1 MHLMRSRALSGSS
14 LPGAGVLIGLL
25 LTHCSQSPS
34 VEPSSGIETDTIT
47 AATFVGRQACAGC
60 HSREVELWE
69 GSHHDLAMQV
79 ADENTVLGDFDD
91 ATFTY
96 NGITS
101 IFFKREEKFL
111 VRTDGPEG
119 ALREYEIAYTFGL
132 EPLQQYLIAFPGGRY
147 QALSISWDTR
157 PAQEGGQRWFHLYP
171 DEKILYDDPLHW
183 TAISQN
189 WNHMC
194 AECHST
200 QLKKNYLEE
209 EDRYET
215 IWSEI
220 DVSCEACHGPASAHL
235 AWAEALE
242 AAPTALDPDQ
252 KGLVFQLREM
262 TDVSWSFQGDSG
274 IARRSPPRGSNLQLE
289 TCARCHARRGILHED
304 YQHGRPLM
312 DTHRPALL
320 EESLYYPDGQIR
332 EEVYVYGSFL
342 QSKMYRQGVTCSD
355 CHDPH
360 SLKLHGSEDGVC
372 QQCHL
377 PEKFETPSHHFHPEN
392 SSGAS
397 CVECHMP
404 ASTYMLVDPR
414 RDHSFRIPR
423 PDLSLKLDTPN
434 PCTGCHTDR
443 SSSWAAQIVTGW
455 YGSKR
460 SDQPHFGEALHAGRN
475 NLAQAERDLARLAD
489 NPSMPGIARATALTM
504 LPGYSLGP
512 ESRQAMQNAL
522 KSSDPLLR
530 ASGLIATEV
539 LEPPTRLGLAFPLLS
554 DPIRAVRLQAGRVLA
569 SVPSE
574 LWTSQQR
581 SLRDSVLDEYRQSQQ
596 VNADRPEA
604 HLNLGVLHQQL
615 GELEEAERAYQ
626 RALSMVPSSVPVRIN
641 LADLYREQNRD
652 EEGET
657 LLRQTLVIS
666 PDDGDVHHAL
676 GLLLVRQNRYQ
687 EALAALG
694 QAARLRPESWRYSY
708 ILAVALHETGQ
719 VTSALQTLK
728 KAHDRHP
735 DNLELLMLLTTLNR
749 DNGRLQEAIL
759 YANKLIERVPENAM
773 FRQLLAQLEAA
784 LR

>member
-1 MHLMRSRALSGSS
+1 MHLMRSRVLSGGI
-14 LPGAGVLIGLL
+14 LLTGVLISLL
-25 LTHCSQSPS
+25 LTHCSQIPA

-47 AATFVGRQACAGC
+47 AATFVGRQACAQC
-60 HSREVELWE
+60 HAREVELWE

-79 ADENTVLGDFDD
+79 ADGNAILGDFDN
-91 ATFTY
+91 TTYTY

-101 IFFKREEKFL
+101 TFFKREGKFL

-119 ALREYEIAYTFGL
+119 ELREYEIAYTFGL

-147 QALSISWDTR
+147 QALSLAWDTR

-171 DEKILYDDPLHW
+171 DEKIQYDDPLHW

-200 QLKKNYLEE
+200 QLKKNYLEAG
-209 EDRYET
+209 DHFET
-215 IWSEI
+215 SWSEI
-220 DVSCEACHGPASAHL
+220 NVSCEACHGPASTHV
-235 AWAEALE
+235 AWAEDLE
-242 AAPTALDPDQ
+242 RGETPRYPDQ
-252 KGLVFQLREM
+252 NGLVVQLKEANDVRWVFQRN
-262 TDVSWSFQGDSG
+262 SG
-274 IARRSPPRGSNLQLE
+274 MARRNPPRSSDLQLE

-320 EESLYYPDGQIR
+320 EESLYYADGQIR

-342 QSKMYRQGVTCSD
+342 QSKMYQQGVTCSN

-360 SLKLHGSEDGVC
+360 SLKLYGSEDGVC

-377 PEKFETPSHHFHPEN
+377 AEKFETPSHHFHPEN

-404 ASTYMLVDPR
+404 ASTYMVVDPR

-423 PDLSLKLDTPN
+423 PDLSLKLGTPN
-434 PCTGCHTDR
+434 ACTGCHTDR
-443 SSSWAAQIVTGW
+443 SNPWAAEVVTDW
-455 YGSKR
+455 YGSN
-460 SDQPHFGEALHAGRN
+460 SADQAHFGEALHAGRN
-475 NLAQAERDLARLAD
+475 SLADGERALARLAD
-489 NPSMPGIARATALTM
+489 NPSMPGIARATALTL

-512 ESRQAMQNAL
+512 ESRQAMQNAT

-530 ASGLIATEV
+530 ASGLIAAEA

-554 DPIRAVRLQAGRVLA
+554 DPIRAVRLQAARVLA
-569 SVPSE
+569 SLPSE

-581 SLRDSVLDEYRQSQQ
+581 SLRDSVLDEYRQAQQ

-626 RALSMVPSSVPVRIN
+626 RALSLVPSSVPVRIN
-641 LADLYREQNRD
+641 LADLYREQNRE
-652 EEGET
+652 EEGEK
-657 LLRQTLVIS
+657 LLRQALVIS
-666 PDDGDVHHAL
+666 PDNGDVYHSL
-676 GLLLVRQNRYQ
+676 GLLLVRRKRYQ
-687 EALAALG
+687 EAVEALERAA
-694 QAARLRPESWRYSY
+694 QLRPDRWRYSY
-708 ILAVALHETGQ
+708 VLAVALQETGQ
-719 VTSALQTLK
+719 VSSALETLK
-728 KAHDRHP
+728 NAHDRHP
-735 DNLELLMLLTTLNR
+735 DNIEVLMLLTTLTR
-749 DNGRLQEAIL
+749 DNGTLEEAIL
-759 YANKLIERVPENAM
+759 YANKLIERVPDNAM
-773 FRQLLAQLEAA
+773 FLQLLAQLEAA

>member
-1 MHLMRSRALSGSS
+1 MHLMLSRAMSSGILFTS
-14 LPGAGVLIGLL
+14 ALIGLF

-34 VEPSSGIETDTIT
+34 VEPSSGIETDTIS
-47 AATFVGRQACAGC
+47 AATFVGRQACIQC
-60 HSREVELWE
+60 HAKEVELWE

-79 ADENTVLGDFDD
+79 ADESTVLGNFDN
-91 ATFTY
+91 ATFTN

-101 IFFKREEKFL
+101 TFFKREGKFL

-119 ALREYEIAYTFGL
+119 ELQEYEMAYTFGI
-132 EPLQQYLIAFPGGRY
+132 EPLQQYLIAFPKGRY
-147 QALSISWDTR
+147 QALSLAWDTR
-157 PAQEGGQRWFHLYP
+157 SAQEGGQRWFHLYP
-171 DEKILYDDPLHW
+171 DEEILYDDPLHW
-183 TAISQN
+183 TGISQN
-189 WNHMC
+189 WNYMC

-215 IWSEI
+215 TWSEI

-235 AWAEALE
+235 AWAERLE
-242 AAPTALDPDQ
+242 AAPTPQ
-252 KGLVFQLREM
+252 YPGQNGLVVQLKEAS
-262 TDVSWSFQGDSG
+262 DVSWVFEGDSG
-274 IARRSPPRGSNLQLE
+274 IARRSLPKGSDLQLE
-289 TCARCHARRGILHED
+289 TCARCHSRRGILHQD

-320 EESLYYPDGQIR
+320 EESLYYADGQIR

-342 QSKMYRQGVTCSD
+342 QSKMYQQGVTCSN

-360 SLKLHGSEDGVC
+360 SLKLYGSEDGVC

-377 PEKFETPSHHFHPEN
+377 PEKFETPSHHFHPAS

-404 ASTYMLVDPR
+404 ASSFMVVDPR
-414 RDHSFRIPR
+414 RDHSFRVPR

-434 PCTGCHTDR
+434 ACTGCHTDR
-443 SSSWAAQIVTGW
+443 SNSWAAEAVTEW

-460 SDQPHFGEALHAGRN
+460 ADPPHFGEALHAGRN
-475 NLAQAERDLARLAD
+475 SLANGETTLARLAD
-489 NPSMPGIARATALTM
+489 NPSMPGIARATVLSL
-504 LPGYSLGP
+504 LPAYSLAP
-512 ESRQAMQNAL
+512 ESRQAIQNAM

-530 ASGLIATEV
+530 ASGLIAAEA

-554 DPIRAVRLQAGRVLA
+554 DPIRAVRLQAARVLA
-569 SVPSE
+569 SVPSQ

-581 SLRDSVLDEYRQSQQ
+581 SLRDQVLAEYRQSQQ

-604 HLNLGVLHQQL
+604 HLNLGVLHQKL

-626 RALSMVPSSVPVRIN
+626 KALSMVPSSVPIRIN

-652 EEGET
+652 QEGER
-657 LLRQTLVIS
+657 LLRQALVIS
-666 PDDGDVHHAL
+666 PDDGDVYHSL
-676 GLLLVRQNRYQ
+676 GLLLVRQKRYQ
-687 EALAALG
+687 EAIEALT
-694 QAARLRPESWRYSY
+694 QAAQLRPDRWRYSY
-708 ILAVALHETGQ
+708 VLAVALQETGQ
-719 VTSALQTLK
+719 ANSALETLK
-728 KAHDRHP
+728 RAHDRHP
-735 DNLELLMLLTTLNR
+735 ENIEVLMLLATLNR
-749 DNGRLQEAIL
+749 DNGRLEEAIL
-759 YANKLIERVPENAM
+759 YANKLIERVPGNAM

-784 LR
+784 RR

>member
-1 MHLMRSRALSGSS
+1 MHLMLSRAMSSGILFTS
-14 LPGAGVLIGLL
+14 ALIGLF

-47 AATFVGRQACAGC
+47 AATFVGKQACAQC
-60 HSREVELWE
+60 HAREVELWE
-69 GSHHDLAMQV
+69 GSHHDLAMQN
-79 ADENTVLGDFDD
+79 ADESTILGNFDD
-91 ATFTY
+91 AAFTY

-101 IFFKREEKFL
+101 TFFKREGKFL

-119 ALREYEIAYTFGL
+119 ELQEYEIAYTFGL

-147 QALSISWDTR
+147 QALSLAWDTR

-171 DEKILYDDPLHW
+171 DEEIQYDDPLHW

-200 QLKKNYLEE
+200 QLKKSYLEA

-215 IWSEI
+215 TWSEI
-220 DVSCEACHGPASAHL
+220 DVSCEACHGPASSHL
-235 AWAEALE
+235 AWAEALD
-242 AAPTALDPDQ
+242 AAPTPLDPDQ
-252 KGLVFQLREM
+252 NGLVIHLKEAN
-262 TDVSWSFQGDSG
+262 DVSWVFEGNSG
-274 IARRSPPRGSNLQLE
+274 VARRSPPRGSNLQLE
-289 TCARCHARRGILHED
+289 TCARCHSRRGVLHED

-320 EESLYYPDGQIR
+320 EESLYYPDGQIQG
-332 EEVYVYGSFL
+332 EVYVYGSFL
-342 QSKMYRQGVTCSD
+342 QSKMYQQGVTCSN

-360 SLKLHGSEDGVC
+360 SLKLYGSEDGVC

-377 PEKFETPSHHFHPEN
+377 PEKFATPSHHFHPQD

-404 ASTYMLVDPR
+404 ASTYMVVDPR

-423 PDLSLKLDTPN
+423 PDLSLKLGTPN
-434 PCTGCHTDR
+434 ACTGCHTDR
-443 SSSWAAQIVTGW
+443 SSSWAAEVITEW
-455 YGSKR
+455 YGSN
-460 SDQPHFGEALHAGRN
+460 SADPSHFGEDLHAGRN
-475 NLAQAERDLARLAD
+475 RLADGERALARVAD
-489 NPSMPGIARATALTM
+489 NPSMPGIARATALTL

-512 ESRQAMQNAL
+512 ESRQAIQNAI

-530 ASGLIATEV
+530 ASGLIAAEA
-539 LEPPTRLGLAFPLLS
+539 LEPSARLGLAFPLLS
-554 DPIRAVRLQAGRVLA
+554 DPIRAVRLQAARVLA

-574 LWTSQQR
+574 LWSSQQA
-581 SLRDSVLDEYRQSQQ
+581 SLLEQVLAEYRQSQQ

-652 EEGET
+652 QEGET
-657 LLRQTLVIS
+657 LLRQALVIS
-666 PDDGDVHHAL
+666 PDDGDVYHSL
-676 GLLLVRQNRYQ
+676 GLLLVRQKRYQ
-687 EALAALG
+687 EAVEALG
-694 QAARLRPESWRYSY
+694 RAARLRPDRWRYSY
-708 ILAVALHETGQ
+708 VLAIALHETGQ
-719 VTSALQTLK
+719 VTSALETLK
-728 KAHDRHP
+728 RAHDRHP
-735 DNLELLMLLTTLNR
+735 NNLELLMLLTTLNR
-749 DNGRLQEAIL
+749 DIGALEEAIL
-759 YANKLIERVPENAM
+759 YANKLIEGVPDNTM

-784 LR
+784 RQ

>member
-1 MHLMRSRALSGSS
+1 MHLMRSRAFSGDIP
-14 LPGAGVLIGLL
+14 LTGVLITLL
-25 LTHCSQSPS
+25 LTHCSESPS

-47 AATFVGRQACAGC
+47 AATFVGRQACVQC
-60 HSREVELWE
+60 HAREVELWE

-79 ADENTVLGDFDD
+79 ADENTVLGDFDN

-101 IFFKREEKFL
+101 TFFKQEGKFL

-119 ALREYEIAYTFGL
+119 ELREYEIAYTFGL
-132 EPLQQYLIAFPGGRY
+132 EPLQQYLIAFPRGRY
-147 QALSISWDTR
+147 QALSLSWDTR

-171 DEKILYDDPLHW
+171 DEGIQYDDPLHW

-200 QLKKNYLEE
+200 QLKKNYLET
-209 EDRYET
+209 EDHYET
-215 IWSEI
+215 TWSEI

-235 AWAEALE
+235 AWAEELE
-242 AAPTALDPDQ
+242 AGETPRYPAQ
-252 KGLVFQLREM
+252 NGLVIQLKEAN
-262 TDVSWSFQGDSG
+262 DVTWAFQGDNG
-274 IARRSPPRGSNLQLE
+274 MARRNPLRDSDLQLE
-289 TCARCHARRGILHED
+289 TCARCHARRGILYED
-304 YQHGRPLM
+304 YQHGRPLL

-320 EESLYYPDGQIR
+320 EESLYYADGQIQG
-332 EEVYVYGSFL
+332 EVYVYASFL
-342 QSKMYRQGVTCSD
+342 QSKMYQQGVTCSD

-360 SLKLHGSEDGVC
+360 SLKLYGSEDGVC
-372 QQCHL
+372 RQCHL
-377 PEKFETPSHHFHPEN
+377 PEKFETPTHHFHPEH
-392 SSGAS
+392 SSGAR

-404 ASTYMLVDPR
+404 ATTYMVVDPR

-434 PCTGCHTDR
+434 ACTGCHTDR
-443 SSSWAAQIVTGW
+443 SSAWAAEVVTGW
-455 YGSKR
+455 YGSQR
-460 SDQPHFGEALHAGRN
+460 AAQPHFGEALHAGRN
-475 NLAQAERDLARLAD
+475 SLANGERALARLAD
-489 NPSMPGIARATALTM
+489 NPSMPGIARATALTL

-512 ESRQAMQNAL
+512 GSRQAMQNAM

-530 ASGLIATEV
+530 ASGLLATEA

-554 DPIRAVRLQAGRVLA
+554 DPIRAVRLQAARVLA

-581 SLRDSVLDEYRQSQQ
+581 SLQDSVLAEYRQSQQ
-596 VNADRPEA
+596 INADRPEA
-604 HLNLGVLHQQL
+604 HLNLGVLHHQL

-652 EEGET
+652 EEGEK
-657 LLRQTLVIS
+657 LLRQALVIS
-666 PDDGDVHHAL
+666 PDDGDVYHSL
-676 GLLLVRQNRYQ
+676 GLLLVRQKRYQ
-687 EALAALG
+687 EAIEALRRAA
-694 QAARLRPESWRYSY
+694 QLRPDRWRYSY
-708 ILAVALHETGQ
+708 ILAVALQETGQ
-719 VTSALQTLK
+719 VAKALETLK

-749 DNGRLQEAIL
+749 DSGTLEEAIL
-759 YANKLIERVPENAM
+759 YANKLIERVPDNAM

>member
-1 MHLMRSRALSGSS
+1 MHLMLSRAMSSGILFTS
-14 LPGAGVLIGLL
+14 ALIGLF

-34 VEPSSGIETDTIT
+34 VEPSSGIETDTIS
-47 AATFVGRQACAGC
+47 AATFVGRQACIQC
-60 HSREVELWE
+60 HAKEVELWE

-79 ADENTVLGDFDD
+79 ADESTVLGNFDN
-91 ATFTY
+91 ATFTN

-101 IFFKREEKFL
+101 TFFKREGKFL

-119 ALREYEIAYTFGL
+119 ELQEYEMAYTFGI
-132 EPLQQYLIAFPGGRY
+132 EPLQQYLIAFPQGRY
-147 QALSISWDTR
+147 QALSLAWDTR
-157 PAQEGGQRWFHLYP
+157 SAQEGGQRWFHLYP
-171 DEKILYDDPLHW
+171 DEEILYDDPLHW
-183 TAISQN
+183 TGISQN
-189 WNHMC
+189 WNYMC

-215 IWSEI
+215 TWSEI

-235 AWAEALE
+235 AWAERLE
-242 AAPTALDPDQ
+242 AAPTPQ
-252 KGLVFQLREM
+252 YPGQNGLVVQLKEAS
-262 TDVSWSFQGDSG
+262 DVSWVFEGDSG
-274 IARRSPPRGSNLQLE
+274 IARRSLPKGSDLQLE
-289 TCARCHARRGILHED
+289 TCARCHSRRGILHED

-320 EESLYYPDGQIR
+320 EESLYYADGQIR

-342 QSKMYRQGVTCSD
+342 QSKMYQQGVTCSN

-360 SLKLHGSEDGVC
+360 SLKLYGSEDGVC

-377 PEKFETPSHHFHPEN
+377 PEKFETPSHHFHPAS

-404 ASTYMLVDPR
+404 ASSFMVVDPR
-414 RDHSFRIPR
+414 RDHSFPIPR
-423 PDLSLKLDTPN
+423 PDLSLKLGTPN
-434 PCTGCHTDR
+434 ACTGCHTDR
-443 SSSWAAQIVTGW
+443 SNSWAAEAVTQW

-460 SDQPHFGEALHAGRN
+460 ADQPHFGEALHAGRN
-475 NLAQAERDLARLAD
+475 SLANGERALAQLAD
-489 NPSMPGIARATALTM
+489 NPSMPGIARATALTL

-512 ESRQAMQNAL
+512 ESRQAIQNAI

-530 ASGLIATEV
+530 ASGLIAAEA

-554 DPIRAVRLQAGRVLA
+554 DPIRAVRLQAARVLA

-581 SLRDSVLDEYRQSQQ
+581 SLRDQVLAEYRQSQQ

-626 RALSMVPSSVPVRIN
+626 KALSMVPSSVPVRIN

-652 EEGET
+652 EEGEQ
-657 LLRQTLVIS
+657 LLRQALVIS
-666 PDDGDVHHAL
+666 PDDGDVYHSL
-676 GLLLVRQNRYQ
+676 GLLLIRQKRYP
-687 EALAALG
+687 EAVQALERAA
-694 QAARLRPESWRYSY
+694 QLRPDRWRYSY
-708 ILAVALHETGQ
+708 ILAVALQETGQ
-719 VTSALQTLK
+719 VPRALETLK
-728 KAHDRHP
+728 KAYDRHP
-735 DNLELLMLLTTLNR
+735 DNLELLMLLATLNR
-749 DNGRLQEAIL
+749 DNGRLEEAIL

-784 LR
+784 RR